1 VTDRRLWRL
10 DSPDP
15 FRLSRISDEVEALL
29 ESGGLSERGRFT
41 ARLVTEELVL
51 NAFHHGG
58 AHAVT
63 VELEARDRLVL
74 EDDGSPFDPSAA
86 AVDEPATGER
96 GRGLLLVR
104 GFAKALRYA
113 RRGERNRT
121 EVVLPDGDR
130 HQ

>member
-1 VTDRRLWRL
+1 MTDRRRWRL

-15 FRLSRISDEVEALL
+15 VRLSRVSDEVEALL

-41 ARLVTEELVL
+41 ARLVTEELAL

-58 AHAVT
+58 ARQVIL
-63 VELEARDRLVL
+63 ELAARDRLVL
-74 EDDGSPFDPSAA
+74 EDDGTPFDPSAA
-86 AVDEPATGER
+86 PVDEPGMGER

-104 GFAKALRYA
+104 GFAKSLLYA